1 MADDTRS
8 TTREVRVDDPEL
20 SPEANRVLTDELRD
34 AVGSERVEVPEGHR
48 PRRDVEQ
55 GDPLSAFLAGNRTLI
70 GITLAAAIVIGALCS
85 VITGSWWLLAVAVAV
100 HALAT
105 LAVGFFAIRAT
116 TTVEKPSPEAV
127 ARLEAEGVPDPEK
140 AFNDRVQEYTDIER
154 QEGAVTP
161 SSDRSRP
168 VGHDE

>member
-1 MADDTRS
+1 M
-8 TTREVRVDDPEL
+8 
-20 SPEANRVLTDELRD
+20 
-34 AVGSERVEVPEGHR
+34 
-48 PRRDVEQ
+48 
-55 GDPLSAFLAGNRTLI
+55 
-70 GITLAAAIVIGALCS
+70 IGALCS
-85 VITGSWWLLAVAVAV
+85 VITGSWWLLAVAVAI
-100 HALAT
+100 HAVAT